1 MTSETQ
7 KVCFTLYKIGQ
18 KSVKKLTLLTL
29 NYFLTGTIRC
39 SLTLPLFLSKSGTIP
54 NSITLSQ
61 LYHMTTCKWW
71 NHRPI
76 ILFSSSYNLPHKQI
90 MTKVI
95 EIVNLL
101 LILYHFLDLDASFF
115 RGFVTLCDIY
125 IYIYIYIYVCV
136 CVCVFFTYHLHTLP

>member
-61 LYHMTTCKWW
+61 LYHMTTCEWW

-76 ILFSSSYNLPHKQI
+76 ILFSSPYNLPHKQI
-90 MTKVI
+90 ILFIKKKKKKPKEEKKLYNTKC
-95 EIVNLL
+95 
-101 LILYHFLDLDASFF
+101 
-115 RGFVTLCDIY
+115 RLCL
-125 IYIYIYIYVCV
+125 IYVELTNKKFLFISFSFSSIL
-136 CVCVFFTYHLHTLP
+136 FFLTM